1 MMMLMLLLIKYIKFY
16 QVFDLQVPQT
26 FFGVLNSNYRV
37 ATVTHDVTHTSALQ
51 NTDI

>member
-1 MMMLMLLLIKYIKFY
+1 MMMLMQLLIKYIKFY

-26 FFGVLNSNYRV
+26 FFGVLNKQL
-37 ATVTHDVTHTSALQ
+37 VTHDVTHTSALQ